1 VIKQP
6 NDDWLL
12 HLQVDAD
19 HWRLHFGMMLTIVFM
34 YGLPMHHVS
43 NIVDLHSGNRDN
55 NDDERSD
62 RNAGEKRKRS
72 DDKVFGAVS
81 SSVYSYH

>member
-1 VIKQP
+1 LVVTPAGGRRPLEITLRY
-6 NDDWLL
+6 DAYYRLL
-12 HLQVDAD
+12 
-19 HWRLHFGMMLTIVFM
+19 